1 MASHTGIIFYRS
13 FLASTTL
20 WKADLAFIIGRA
32 TCSNASSSGRAS
44 STKLKRMSLSS
55 FVGSATLASS
65 AALALAASASAASFA
80 SLAALASAAT
90 LASASALAFSAVAF
104 SSMSGAQCST
114 VFSSLIPMYCLYHP
128 RHSSNFSFLRTISL
142 DYQAAFFL

>member
-1 MASHTGIIFYRS
+1 MASHTGIRFYRS
-13 FLASTTL
+13 FLVSTTL

-44 STKLKRMSLSS
+44 STKLKRTSLSS

-65 AALALAASASAASFA
+65 AALA
-80 SLAALASAAT
+80 SAAT
-90 LASASALAFSAVAF
+90 LASASALALSAVYF

>member
-80 SLAALASAAT
+80 SSAALA
-90 LASASALAFSAVAF
+90 LSAVAF

-128 RHSSNFSFLRTISL
+128 RHSSNFSFLRTTSL